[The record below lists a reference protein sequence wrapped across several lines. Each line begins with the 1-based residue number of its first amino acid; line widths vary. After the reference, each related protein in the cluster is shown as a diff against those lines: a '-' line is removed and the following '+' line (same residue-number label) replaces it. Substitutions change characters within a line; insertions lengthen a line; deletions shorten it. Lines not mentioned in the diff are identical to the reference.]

1 MSQPSSSARTSIKLH
16 RNVALIRT
24 EDPLVVEE
32 LMARKPLARLI
43 AGRLSETVL
52 LVRPEDEA
60 ALLEELRRMGHAPR
74 VVR

>member
-1 MSQPSSSARTSIKLH
+1 MSRTTARTPIKLH
-16 RNVALIRT
+16 RNVALVLA
-24 EDPLVVEE
+24 DDAYVAEE

-43 AGRLSETVL
+43 AGRLSETAL

>member
-1 MSQPSSSARTSIKLH
+1 MSPPAARTPIKLH
-16 RNVALIRT
+16 RNVALIHT
-24 EDPLVVEE
+24 DDPLVAEE

-52 LVRPEDEA
+52 LVRPDDEA